1 MTMDVFSWKDF
12 LISYEFAVEELK
24 IKFKNIRNELKDHD
38 SYSPIEFVTGRV
50 KKISSII
57 EKANRLD
64 VPLTKEDIETKIED
78 IAGIRIMCQF
88 VDDIY
93 TVADLIKSRSDM
105 KVAYEKDYIKNSKKS
120 GYRSYHIVV
129 KYPVQ
134 TVTGVKN
141 ILAEIQIRTLAM
153 NFWATIEHSLKYK
166 YDHLLPDD
174 LSQKL
179 RNAADSAFML
189 DNEMSEIRDEI
200 VGAQIAFEVKSGSVK
215 DIMSSI
221 SYLYMAGYSDEA
233 SSYIKKF
240 DKIKNIMD
248 IKEVTD
254 LQNDIQ
260 LRIREINSD
269 KKSTTTMPNIETI
282 DINKH
287 TKN

>member
-1 MTMDVFSWKDF
+1 MDVFSWKDF

-233 SSYIKKF
+233 SSYIKRF

-282 DINKH
+282 DTNKH

>member
-1 MTMDVFSWKDF
+1 MDVFSWKDF

-166 YDHLLPDD
+166 YDQLLPDE

>member
-1 MTMDVFSWKDF
+1 MDVFSWKDF

-129 KYPVQ
+129 EYPVQ

-166 YDHLLPDD
+166 YDQLLPDE